1 MMAIDP
7 RTDPNATLV
16 TTPLPSQLAREKAA
30 RAAAADGTDTV
41 RAANTAADGAATDG
55 TGGAKAPDPFR
66 RPANEDDDG
75 YDPYSDRP
83 ADNPLFERDP
93 WN

>member
-1 MMAIDP
+1 MAIDP
-7 RTDPNATLV
+7 RKDPNATVV
-16 TTPLPSQLAREKAA
+16 TTPLPSQLARERAERARAGAEVKEAA
-30 RAAAADGTDTV
+30 RAAEP
-41 RAANTAADGAATDG
+41 R
-55 TGGAKAPDPFR
+55 DPFR

-75 YDPYSDRP
+75 YDPYPDRP

>member
-1 MMAIDP
+1 MAIDP

-16 TTPLPSQLAREKAA
+16 TTPLPSQLARQK
-30 RAAAADGTDTV
+30 AAAAGRPDASPD
-41 RAANTAADGAATDG
+41 
-55 TGGAKAPDPFR
+55 APTPARDPFC

-83 ADNPLFERDP
+83 AENPLFERDP
-93 WN
+93 WA

>member
-1 MMAIDP
+1 MAIDP

-30 RAAAADGTDTV
+30 A
-41 RAANTAADGAATDG
+41 TAGQPG
-55 TGGAKAPDPFR
+55 IVPGVSAPEPARDPFR

-83 ADNPLFERDP
+83 AENPLFERDP
-93 WN
+93 WS

>member
-1 MMAIDP
+1 MAIDP
-7 RTDPNATLV
+7 RKDPNATIV
-16 TTPLPSQLAREKAA
+16 TTPLPSQLARERAERARAGAEVKEAA
-30 RAAAADGTDTV
+30 RAPTP
-41 RAANTAADGAATDG
+41 
-55 TGGAKAPDPFR
+55 PDPFR